1 MKRTN
6 KKGFTIVELVIVI
19 AVIAILAAV
28 LIPNISRLVRKAQV
42 SSDLSLVRNL
52 NMALETESATMDYP
66 TAYSAFQAVKE
77 NGYDIAK
84 IEAKAS
90 NNQILYDEVNKCF
103 AYMNGKNLEYYP
115 NSTKS
120 DKITPKHQLWMVV
133 TSAEDAKNSE
143 YSVYWNGASGAEIT
157 LSKAGFDAG
166 DTTGNKITYTGSQSV
181 IIRTNGGTLTVDA
194 LNGHVE
200 HYGLAK
206 MVEIKAISDTTYI
219 EMGIVGK
226 MTTTAEAKHVVI
238 KPTAVVGEL
247 ENESPKLVIENG
259 GFVAGLAADSEQPSS
274 GAVATTN
281 NVISVSTYEQL
292 QGMAMASTVG
302 VNLTGKTIELANDID
317 LTGKSWQ
324 PFGFDSKNAFSGTID
339 GKGHTIKG
347 LSPNGYNSTEIITNE
362 TNKATGNAY
371 GFICIANNATVRNI
385 NFVDVNIAI
394 ENGLAVGAVVGD
406 ARGSSLTIENVTVSG
421 SVSAKD
427 KVGGFVGLAGY
438 KGDSTKDFV
447 LKIINSTNNANV
459 NAVSTES
466 YNRAGGFVGGLGG
479 SDKCK
484 TVTFTKCVNNGNV
497 HVTGKKE
504 VDGNKGLIVMAGGF
518 IGSINDTW
526 NSKENKFGKTYNVD
540 ADCINNGTITVVN
553 TYYSQNGT
561 ATITG
566 METGIRK
573 DDGWVKVYPIF
584 DAYNYNAN

>member
-181 IIRTNGGTLTVDA
+181 IIRTNGGELVVNA
-194 LNGHVE
+194 PSGHVE

-206 MVEIKAISDTTYI
+206 TITVTAISDTTYV
-219 EMGIVGK
+219 EHGTVAK
-226 MTTTAEAKHVVI
+226 MTVEADAKRVVI
-238 KPTAVVGEL
+238 KSTAVVVQIDNRSKNLNNEGGYIGMLTKDSEPMTGSQASGDIVSVGNYDQLQGLALASTMGINLEGKTIKLTSDIDMTGKTWTPFGFRADASSTNYFTGTIDGQGHKIIGLSNGNYKGYETTNTYTQISGDVYGFIAYTKGAVAVKNITFEKVNINSDSAKVCAVVVGDTGKKDETSSLTL
-247 ENESPKLVIENG
+247 ENIKVTGSVVGKDK
-259 GFVAGLAADSEQPSS
+259 VAGLVGYLEYVNKAVITNCTVDATVSTTTEGFRAGGLFGFVSTSTVTVEGCSYNGKVEAGTKDKNSWCGLLTS
-274 GAVATTN
+274 GCAG
-281 NVISVSTYEQL
+281 SVS
-292 QGMAMASTVG
+292 MTV
-302 VNLTGKTIELANDID
+302 KDC
-317 LTGKSWQ
+317 
-324 PFGFDSKNAFSGTID
+324 AFSGTAKTTWT
-339 GKGHTIKG
+339 GTGRTVGCTLKGQ
-347 LSPNGYNSTEIITNE
+347 
-362 TNKATGNAY
+362 
-371 GFICIANNATVRNI
+371 C
-385 NFVDVNIAI
+385 
-394 ENGLAVGAVVGD
+394 VVGP
-406 ARGSSLTIENVTVSG
+406 VTHSG
-421 SVSAKD
+421 
-427 KVGGFVGLAGY
+427 
-438 KGDSTKDFV
+438 
-447 LKIINSTNNANV
+447 TNNFD
-459 NAVSTES
+459 T
-466 YNRAGGFVGGLGG
+466 
-479 SDKCK
+479 
-484 TVTFTKCVNNGNV
+484 TVVLTTGTFTVDNLNGAK
-497 HVTGKKE
+497 VT
-504 VDGNKGLIVMAGGF
+504 
-518 IGSINDTW
+518 T
-526 NSKENKFGKTYNVD
+526 
-540 ADCINNGTITVVN
+540 
-553 TYYSQNGT
+553 Q
-561 ATITG
+561 
-566 METGIRK
+566 
-573 DDGWVKVYPIF
+573 P
-584 DAYNYNAN
+584 